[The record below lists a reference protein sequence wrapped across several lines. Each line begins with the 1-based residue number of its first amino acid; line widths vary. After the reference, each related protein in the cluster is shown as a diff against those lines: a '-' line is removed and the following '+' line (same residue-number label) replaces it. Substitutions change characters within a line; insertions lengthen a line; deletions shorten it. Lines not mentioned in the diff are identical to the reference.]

1 MNPSTAI
8 GLLASLLLLV
18 GSVWL
23 TAEDASLYINPP
35 GFFIVVL
42 GTTAAT
48 LVSYPLSEVLRSNR
62 MLMTVL
68 LREDHSV
75 SGLVDEI
82 VKVAKLRMQGQLR
95 KIEDELDIIEN
106 PFLRTGIQLVVDQTK
121 VDDIIN
127 LMEWR
132 IGRLQS
138 QEQADAQIFH
148 SMSHFAPAF
157 GMFGTLVGLVNML
170 MNMGSGDIQQMGE
183 HMALALMTTLYGIVL
198 ANLIFK
204 PVAVKLERRTE
215 TRVMLMNMALEGVL
229 LVREERSPS
238 FIRQTLRS
246 FAAHYEDEL
255 KEKPQKPRTRAIPK
269 KK

>member
-1 MNPSTAI
+1 MNPSTVI
-8 GLLASLLLLV
+8 GLLASLLLLF
-18 GSVWL
+18 GTIWL
-23 TAEDASLYINPP
+23 TAEDAAVFLNFP
-35 GFFIVVL
+35 GLFIVLL

-48 LVSYPLSEVLRSNR
+48 LVSYPLSEVLRGAR
-62 MLMTVL
+62 MLGIVL
-68 LREDHSV
+68 RRDDDGV
-75 SGLVDEI
+75 QGLVEEI

-95 KIEDELDIIEN
+95 KIEDELDVIEN
-106 PFLRTGIQLVVDQTK
+106 PFLRTGIQLVIDQTP

-132 IGRLQS
+132 MSRMRA

-170 MNMGSGDIQQMGE
+170 LNMGTGNLEQMGQ
-183 HMALALMTTLYGIVL
+183 HLAIALMTTLYGIIL

-229 LVREERSPS
+229 LVREQRSPS
-238 FIRQTLRS
+238 FIHQTLNS
-246 FAAHYEDEL
+246 FAAHYDDEL
-255 KEKPQKPRTRAIPK
+255 LERPGNESLI
-269 KK
+269 